1 MRNHEKLI
9 NKQNMNKIIKT
20 SKKVNKFKMQ
30 TYQFHLL
37 NEQMLTNNLIS
48 QSISKF
54 WEEKIIGKKVMLEN
68 KHLIL
73 SYRASGAVQR
83 ACSDSTIFTLGQMI
97 RVNITKESLDYII
110 NKVQTIL
117 ALKDDGYKNKG
128 LNSIILHYGF
138 VEGKA
143 PIDNRIV
150 ETSNMHQNYRHY
162 KLPITLDP
170 LKYGTCVFK
179 EVQDKGNFYIL
190 QSNTGNLFKI
200 LQYVDSVTGLLNNN
214 VELIRNGISGLI
226 YNDQEISKSI
236 FTRSI
241 GANKYYCN
249 EEKGVEF
256 FHSVKQNKYIKTL
269 NKETQINQDIITLD
283 LETYV
288 DHVSRTCPAKAGLG
302 TVRLIPYLISFYDGV
317 DFTSNYITDFSSH
330 QEMILDCLNKLV
342 IDKYDGYKVYAH
354 NLSNFDS
361 IFMLDILN
369 KHFNIN
375 IIRNKG
381 RIISIKIS
389 KTITDKLLK
398 KEKVIKLTFYDS
410 YQLLPSALR
419 KLAIAFNTNTQKDIF
434 PHNFVN
440 KNNLNYIGAVRYR
453 NQWIYFQ
460 KVLFLV

>member
-1 MRNHEKLI
+1 
-9 NKQNMNKIIKT
+9 
-20 SKKVNKFKMQ
+20 
-30 TYQFHLL
+30 
-37 NEQMLTNNLIS
+37 
-48 QSISKF
+48 
-54 WEEKIIGKKVMLEN
+54 
-68 KHLIL
+68 
-73 SYRASGAVQR
+73 
-83 ACSDSTIFTLGQMI
+83 MI

-128 LNSIILHYGF
+128 LNSIIFHYGF

-398 KEKVIKLTFYDS
+398 KDKVIKLTFYDS

-440 KNNLNYIGAVRYR
+440 RDNLNYIGAVPNIDLFPENTFSSIIEY
-453 NQWIYFQ
+453 NEYASKFDNNWSLKDISTKYCILDCISLYQ
-460 KVLFLV
+460 VLEKFSVLI

>member
-1 MRNHEKLI
+1 MLDRNKYYNI
-9 NKQNMNKIIKT
+9 RNKQNMNKIIKT

-37 NEQMLTNNLIS
+37 NEQSLSNQLIET
-48 QSISKF
+48 SITKF

-73 SYRASGAVQR
+73 SYRAL
-83 ACSDSTIFTLGQMI
+83 CSDSTIFTLGQMI

-128 LNSIILHYGF
+128 LNSIIFHYGF

-179 EVQDKGNFYIL
+179 EGGTAQDKGNFYIL

-256 FHSVKQNKYIKTL
+256 FQSVKQNKYIKTL
-269 NKETQINQDIITLD
+269 N
-283 LETYV
+283 
-288 DHVSRTCPAKAGLG
+288 A
-302 TVRLIPYLISFYDGV
+302 
-317 DFTSNYITDFSSH
+317 
-330 QEMILDCLNKLV
+330 
-342 IDKYDGYKVYAH
+342 
-354 NLSNFDS
+354 
-361 IFMLDILN
+361 
-369 KHFNIN
+369 
-375 IIRNKG
+375 
-381 RIISIKIS
+381 
-389 KTITDKLLK
+389 
-398 KEKVIKLTFYDS
+398 
-410 YQLLPSALR
+410 
-419 KLAIAFNTNTQKDIF
+419 
-434 PHNFVN
+434 
-440 KNNLNYIGAVRYR
+440 
-453 NQWIYFQ
+453 
-460 KVLFLV
+460 